1 MIRGA
6 FPDHFVTAEDKI
18 RELCTQVLAA
28 QGDEA
33 ANRILPELRDA
44 LHSHCESLRLRVA
57 QEYPFHKDDMA
68 AD

>member
-1 MIRGA
+1 
-6 FPDHFVTAEDKI
+6 VTAEDKI

-28 QGDEA
+28 QSDEA

-44 LHSHCESLRLRVA
+44 LHEHCERLRRVVA
-57 QEYPFHKDDMA
+57 TEYPFHKDEMA

>member
-1 MIRGA
+1 
-6 FPDHFVTAEDKI
+6 VTPEDKI

-28 QGDEA
+28 QNDEA

-44 LHSHCESLRLRVA
+44 LHAHCERLRLRVA
-57 QEYPFHKDDMA
+57 TEYPFYKDEMA

>member
-1 MIRGA
+1 MIGRG

-28 QGDEA
+28 QNDEV

-44 LHSHCESLRLRVA
+44 LHEHCERLRPMVVT
-57 QEYPFHKDDMA
+57 EYPYRKDDMA